1 MGFVEKNLSLVYL
14 HINNFV
20 KWRDRQIVKNNVVR
34 DIETKRK
41 VTVGEWWLL
50 WGGRGVLRTP
60 GQKNNNAYSCQV
72 KIRMGVP
79 AAGTQKGTAVASWPL
94 VCQNV
99 YILIGFRF
107 LFLLMYFECVTCAS
121 CIWQKIICNILVK
134 GKSKP
139 ESTITKRNRERIII

>member
-1 MGFVEKNLSLVYL
+1 M
-14 HINNFV
+14 
-20 KWRDRQIVKNNVVR
+20 R

-72 KIRMGVP
+72 KIRLGVC
-79 AAGTQKGTAVASWPL
+79 TRCRDTKGYRCSELAVSLAE
-94 VCQNV
+94 C
-99 YILIGFRF
+99 ILIGFRF

-121 CIWQKIICNILVK
+121 CIWQKIICNFLVK
-134 GKSKP
+134 GERASPSQISRKEI
-139 ESTITKRNRERIII
+139 ESEL